1 MADHSKPLTS
11 STYANFVT
19 ELDSRIDEVTA
30 ALDPAYTSPTNLVT
44 NAVRF
49 SSAAAKWQRW
59 TGSAWVDLAASNN
72 YSIDIT
78 GSATSVTNG
87 VVTTGSYANP
97 AWITSLAGTK
107 ITGNIGGTAALA
119 TALATARNI
128 NGTAFDGSAAITVN
142 TNTSLTFN
150 NGGSGAASGTTFN
163 GGTATTV
170 SYNTVGAPSTT
181 GTNASGTWGIN
192 INGTVGAT
200 TVNTGAFS
208 TISASGVITSTVAIG
223 TAPFTVTSTTEVANL
238 KAASATTATSAT
250 NATNAA
256 NLVTT
261 GFSIVESGGKLYF
274 KYGATNIASLDS
286 SGNFIALANVT
297 AYGTP

>member
-19 ELDSRIDEVTA
+19 ELDSRIDDVTA

-72 YSIDIT
+72 YAIDISGNAGT
-78 GSATSVTNG
+78 VNNG

-107 ITGNIGGTAALA
+107 VSGNIAGNAGTA

-128 NGTAFDGSAAITVN
+128 NGTAFDGTAAITVN
-142 TNTSLTFN
+142 TNTNLTFN
-150 NGGSGAASGTTFN
+150 NGGSGAASGATFN
-163 GGTATTV
+163 GGTATTI

-181 GTNASGTWGIN
+181 GATASGTWGIN

-238 KAASATTATSAT
+238 KAATAT